1 MALLQNGPLRGGIH
15 TFFEEAIA
23 ASSLEEDEVIVF
35 SGNCLGFSHDN
46 TVENATRVFIRP
58 DKVLYRV
65 SSREEVEK
73 IVESHLVGGKVV
85 EELCVDDEPVS
96 QGFFDLYGD
105 VTFFRRQSRIAL
117 RNAGLVNPESIED
130 YIHFKGFNALG
141 KVLEQGDPEAVVNE
155 ITNSN
160 LRGRGGGGFPTGLKW
175 KFARNN
181 EEKIRYI
188 ICNADEGDPGAFMDR
203 SMLESDPYSIVEGM
217 IIGGFAIGAQQGF
230 FYIRAEYPLAIRRIE
245 NAIAKCR
252 EYGLLGENILGSG
265 FNFDLQIR
273 LGAGAFVCGEETALI
288 RSIEGERGQPR
299 IRPPFPAVKGLWGK
313 PTIINNVET
322 FANVSAIL
330 LYGSEWFKNIGTEKS
345 GGTKVFALAGKVCH
359 TGLVEVPMGT
369 TLRDVVFGIGGGV
382 ANGKELKAVQ
392 TGGPAGG
399 LIPASDCDTPVDYD
413 TLAKMGSIM
422 GSGGMIVL
430 DETDCIV
437 DVAKFF
443 MSFCQDESCGKCT
456 PCREGTKRMLEI
468 LERITHGKGVPEDI
482 DNLERLATLV
492 QRSSL
497 CGLGRAAPNPVLS
510 TIKHFRAEYEA
521 HVVDKTCPAKKCTA
535 LIRYEVDAEKCVG
548 CTMCARRCPADC
560 ISGERKQVHVIDQD
574 KCIKCG
580 QCFESCRFDAIK
592 KL

>member
-1 MALLQNGPLRGGIH
+1 
-15 TFFEEAIA
+15 
-23 ASSLEEDEVIVF
+23 
-35 SGNCLGFSHDN
+35 
-46 TVENATRVFIRP
+46 
-58 DKVLYRV
+58 
-65 SSREEVEK
+65 
-73 IVESHLVGGKVV
+73 
-85 EELCVDDEPVS
+85 
-96 QGFFDLYGD
+96 
-105 VTFFRRQSRIAL
+105 
-117 RNAGLVNPESIED
+117 
-130 YIHFKGFNALG
+130 
-141 KVLEQGDPEAVVNE
+141 
-155 ITNSN
+155 
-160 LRGRGGGGFPTGLKW
+160 
-175 KFARNN
+175 
-181 EEKIRYI
+181 
-188 ICNADEGDPGAFMDR
+188 
-203 SMLESDPYSIVEGM
+203 
-217 IIGGFAIGAQQGF
+217 
-230 FYIRAEYPLAIRRIE
+230 
-245 NAIAKCR
+245 
-252 EYGLLGENILGSG
+252 
-265 FNFDLQIR
+265 
-273 LGAGAFVCGEETALI
+273 
-288 RSIEGERGQPR
+288 
-299 IRPPFPAVKGLWGK
+299 
-313 PTIINNVET
+313 
-322 FANVSAIL
+322 
-330 LYGSEWFKNIGTEKS
+330 
-345 GGTKVFALAGKVCH
+345 
-359 TGLVEVPMGT
+359 MGT

-399 LIPASDCDTPVDYD
+399 LIPAADCDTPVDYD

-535 LIRYEVDAEKCVG
+535 LIRYEIDAEKCVG

-560 ISGERKQVHVIDQD
+560 ISGERKQAHVIDQD